1 MICLF
6 VRRQL
11 SSYLLEE
18 LSGAQRASIQEHL
31 DRCPDC
37 AQACE
42 ALANHI
48 ADLEEALTTGIRTP
62 PDLQE
67 RITARLWAAVPTVP
81 WVRRRTRRRRLAL
94 PLAIAGVAALLAFG
108 AWRLAPE
115 PTEAPVGHNGRRHA
129 LRPSPAPRHP
139 SPLRGVGARHRAL
152 SLAALVADH
161 VEFLAKPAP
170 AEFATRDPR
179 AAAGYL
185 SRRLGYPVAAVDLSA
200 EGVTLLGGRKCSL
213 GGVPIAFLFYDCR
226 GARLSLYQLDTRLA
240 RLPALAPVP
249 FHGREFRVGRRG
261 PVNLV
266 VWQSGRLMFVLV
278 SNMERSHLLRVA
290 ERAAA

>member
-42 ALANHI
+42 ALANHL

-62 PDLQE
+62 SDLQE
-67 RITARLWAAVPTVP
+67 RMAARLRAAVPTVP
-81 WVRRRTRRRRLAL
+81 WVHRRTRRRRLAL
-94 PLAIAGVAALLAFG
+94 PLAIGGVAALLAFG
-108 AWRLAPE
+108 AWRLAPG
-115 PTEAPVGHNGRRHA
+115 PAEAPVGHYGRRHVLA
-129 LRPSPAPRHP
+129 PSPAPRT
-139 SPLRGVGARHRAL
+139 AHRAL

-161 VEFLAKPAP
+161 VEYLAKPAP
-170 AEFATRDPR
+170 AEFATRDPH

-185 SRRLGYPVAAVDLSA
+185 SRRLGYPVAAVDLSV
-200 EGVTLLGGRKCSL
+200 EGATLLGGRKCSL

-226 GARLSLYQLDTRLA
+226 GTRLSLYQLDARLA

-249 FHGREFRVGRRG
+249 FHGREYRVGRRG

-278 SNMERSHLLRVA
+278 SNMERSRLLRVA
-290 ERAAA
+290 DRAAA